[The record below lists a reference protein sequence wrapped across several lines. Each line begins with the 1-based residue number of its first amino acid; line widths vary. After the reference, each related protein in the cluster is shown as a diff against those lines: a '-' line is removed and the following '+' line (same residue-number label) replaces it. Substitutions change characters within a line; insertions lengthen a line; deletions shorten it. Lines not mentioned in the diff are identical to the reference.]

1 MSAAAQA
8 RVQRGE
14 VQVLFAYDVG
24 LSIDLA
30 RTREQI
36 TDMAKLARTDQL
48 AEPAAI
54 QHKGHAPRYF
64 QFDPLPLRVTQK
76 RGAIEIGS
84 HATKPAV
91 ELVLYDFGGVS
102 VSYDVPFQGTL
113 EEMVELSCELSSS
126 TALREDSLERVQQ
139 LLAAVESSVK
149 KPSIAPLVEDYLVF
163 LVEELDVPCA
173 PKELVDAAPALL
185 ARILRSEK
193 DPLSDQEIAEATGT
207 RVSFGPDDLA
217 LIDWNAAFVL
227 DRESE
232 DVRAVLEFANLQLLE
247 LRYLD
252 EALDQAL
259 DRSYEL
265 IGSRGGLHRLRLPG
279 VTRHELARVARL
291 QVDSAI
297 LFERVNNALKLLGD
311 QYLARVYR
319 AAAQRFRLNEWNTT
333 LLRKLETTE
342 SIYEKVHDRSLD
354 FRMEVLE
361 WIIVFLITL
370 ELVLPFVL
378 RGSGH

>member
-1 MSAAAQA
+1 MSAARNA
-8 RVQRGE
+8 RIQRGE

-24 LSIDLA
+24 LSIDLPS
-30 RTREQI
+30 TRQQI
-36 TDMAKLARTDQL
+36 TDMARLAQSDQL

-76 RGAIEIGS
+76 RGAIEIGG
-84 HATKPAV
+84 HATKAAV

-102 VSYDVPFQGTL
+102 VSYDIPFQGTL
-113 EEMVELSCELSSS
+113 EELLELSCELSAS

-139 LLAAVESSVK
+139 LISVIESSVRK
-149 KPSIAPLVEDYLVF
+149 SGIAPLVEDYLVF
-163 LVEELDVPCA
+163 LVEELDTPCS
-173 PKELVDAAPALL
+173 PREFLEGQSALI
-185 ARILRSEK
+185 ARVLRSEK
-193 DPLSDQEIAEATGT
+193 DALSDQEIAEAVGT
-207 RVSFGPDDLA
+207 CIAFGPGDLA
-217 LIDWNAAFVL
+217 VIDWNAALVL

-259 DRSYEL
+259 DRSYDL

-319 AAAQRFRLNEWNTT
+319 ATAQRFRLNEWNTT

-342 SIYEKVHDRSLD
+342 NIYEKVHDRSLD

-361 WIIVFLITL
+361 WIIIFLIAL
-370 ELVLPFVL
+370 ELVLPFVM
-378 RGSGH
+378 RGAGH